1 MIKQLIVLDTETT
14 GLEVDQGHRI
24 IEIGAILLE
33 DRKKTDQ
40 HFHTYLNP
48 QRAIDEE
55 AQKVHGI
62 SNEKVKNEPEFSEI
76 AESFLEFVQGS
87 VLIIHNAPFDLGFLN
102 SELKRASSQYP
113 LLEEICEIEDSLLLA
128 RSKFPGQRNSLDALS
143 NRFEVGGYDRSFHGA
158 LLDANILADVFMHL
172 TGGQSKFEFL
182 SSQGDSSSEDSST
195 KKLINFDELPIAKI
209 SLTADDMKAHES
221 RLKQIESDNKLTAIW
236 NQS

>member
-1 MIKQLIVLDTETT
+1 MIKKLIVLDTETT

-87 VLIIHNAPFDLGFLN
+87 ILIIHNAPFDLGFLN
-102 SELKRASSQYP
+102 SELKRASSEYP

-128 RSKFPGQRNSLDALS
+128 RSKFPGQRNSLDALV

-158 LLDANILADVFMHL
+158 LKDANILADVFMHL

-182 SSQGDSSSEDSST
+182 SSQGDSSSEDSA

-209 SLTADDMKAHES
+209 SLTANDMKAHES

>member
-1 MIKQLIVLDTETT
+1 MIKKLIVLDTETT

-182 SSQGDSSSEDSST
+182 SSQGDSSSEDSAA

>member
-1 MIKQLIVLDTETT
+1 MIKKLIVLDTETT

-40 HFHTYLNP
+40 HFNTYLNP

-102 SELKRASSQYP
+102 SELKRASSEYP

-172 TGGQSKFEFL
+172 TGGQSKFEFS
-182 SSQGDSSSEDSST
+182 SSQGDSSSEDSAA

-209 SLTADDMKAHES
+209 SLTANDVKAHES